1 MMWTMKSTLLFA
13 ASVIAV
19 IIISMKMA
27 NANPVFNWLE
37 TEKNKTIEFQKKNW
51 ADGKEQFAQTKQS
64 ILNLFKKVTNND
76 SQN

>member
-1 MMWTMKSTLLFA
+1 MWNMKNTMLFV
-13 ASVIAV
+13 ASLVAV
-19 IIISMKMA
+19 ILISMSMA
-27 NANPVFNWLE
+27 NANPVYNWFE

-51 ADGKEQFAQTKQS
+51 ADGKKQLAQTKQS

>member
-1 MMWTMKSTLLFA
+1 MWNMKNTMLFA
-13 ASVIAV
+13 ASIIAV
-19 IIISMKMA
+19 ILISISMA
-27 NANPVFNWLE
+27 NANPVYNWFE

-51 ADGKEQFAQTKQS
+51 ADGKKQLAQTKQS